1 MSMLPLRLWGRWVP
15 TGHTTG
21 DPPPTHRRYG
31 DAYKDYTRTQYR
43 TIISK
48 VRKNNRLAL
57 EEAERRAQS
66 LEANYVITKDAGTYA
81 AMLTLH
87 KEISVLRTTATR
99 KLLLSQRIFEQGES
113 SGRLLVWLARE
124 RFTIA
129 HIANIK
135 DDQGHIQSDPLLINA
150 RFAHYYEQLDT
161 SRADFTPA
169 SLQDFLAQIEF
180 PTLSEEEH
188 IRLDDPITL

>member
-1 MSMLPLRLWGRWVP
+1 M
-15 TGHTTG
+15 
-21 DPPPTHRRYG
+21 
-31 DAYKDYTRTQYR
+31 A
-43 TIISK
+43 
-48 VRKNNRLAL
+48 
-57 EEAERRAQS
+57 
-66 LEANYVITKDAGTYA
+66 
-81 AMLTLH
+81 
-87 KEISVLRTTATR
+87 
-99 KLLLSQRIFEQGES
+99 
-113 SGRLLVWLARE
+113 WLARE